1 MRDYMGTQKPKEKK
15 AEGNTMTTV
24 KKGDKVKV
32 EYVGSLEDGTIFD
45 SSAQHEAPLEFTV
58 GDGQI
63 IKGFDDA
70 VMGMN
75 VGEEKQITI
84 EPKDGYG
91 EHNPELIKELP
102 RNCFP
107 ENQEIKAGMVFLMS
121 LQDGRKIP
129 IRISDATETTV
140 TVDLNP
146 PLAGKKLLF
155 TLKVIEINP

>member
-1 MRDYMGTQKPKEKK
+1 MNHRGTKK
-15 AEGNTMTTV
+15 NAEGTIMTVV

-32 EYVGSLEDGTIFD
+32 EYVGSLENGTIFD
-45 SSAQHEAPLEFTV
+45 SSAQHEAPLEFTA
-58 GDGQI
+58 GTGQL

-70 VMGMN
+70 VLGMK

-84 EPKDGYG
+84 EPQDGYG

-102 RNCFP
+102 RDCFP
-107 ENQEIKAGMVFLMS
+107 ADQEIKPGMVFLMN
-121 LQDGRKIP
+121 LQDGRKLP
-129 IRISDATETTV
+129 IYISNVSETTV

-155 TLKVIEINP
+155 KLKVLEIVT